1 MYASAVTAGRKVGA
15 TFLRDARLMMSYRL
29 AFILDWF
36 AIVASV
42 VGLWFVSKLVPASS
56 VFGAGHVA
64 TYFQYAVIN
73 VAFVTLQ
80 SAALQSFENSIRNE
94 QVYGT
99 LEAVLATPTSVSLI
113 VLSAGAWAFTL
124 AFIQVVLYL
133 AMASLFGL
141 DLAHVNLTTLAVF
154 LILTITASVPVG
166 VIGAAAIVRFKQ
178 AAPTQTI
185 FGRASTVLAGVLF
198 PVSLLPLWL
207 QGVSWMLPITHA
219 LSGIRGAFHGV
230 ALYDL
235 SADLV
240 WLAVATIVLLP
251 VSLFVFRGA
260 VERAKCDGTLGQY

>member
-1 MYASAVTAGRKVGA
+1 MFADVATAGRKVRA

-29 AFILDWF
+29 AFLLDWF

-42 VGLWFVSKLVPASS
+42 TGLWFVSKLVPASS

-124 AFIQVVLYL
+124 AFIQVALYL

-141 DLAHVNLTTLAVF
+141 DLAHVNLASLAVF
-154 LILTITASVPVG
+154 LILTITATVPVG

-178 AAPTQTI
+178 AAPTQSI
-185 FGRASTVLAGVLF
+185 FGRASSKAWVH
-198 PVSLLPLWL
+198 PPSC
-207 QGVSWMLPITHA
+207 
-219 LSGIRGAFHGV
+219 
-230 ALYDL
+230 L
-235 SADLV
+235 SA
-240 WLAVATIVLLP
+240 
-251 VSLFVFRGA
+251 
-260 VERAKCDGTLGQY
+260 K